1 MIPSSSARAH
11 AGDEVLLPGAFRE
24 AVRARASTRRDLPWW
39 SRRLLLAALALAV
52 ATHVFFVWWLHDL
65 MLPPAPVDEGRI
77 DVRLIDAPPPEPQ
90 MPEPPAPLVRET
102 ESARP
107 VSPRAAPASVRALP
121 TATPAS
127 PTPATPE
134 PASDAPLQLVDR
146 EGSILLPK
154 DDGKAAA
161 PAPDAFIAQST
172 APSRLMGPHRPLKI
186 RPNYFAH
193 AWRAPENENLL
204 GQTLRK
210 AAEFVDE
217 NLTAKKEF
225 TTPWG
230 TKIKCQAGFMFVI
243 AMGGCGWGFPPP
255 PGGRPTEHWKPATE
269 LDEH

>member
-1 MIPSSSARAH
+1 
-11 AGDEVLLPGAFRE
+11 
-24 AVRARASTRRDLPWW
+24 
-39 SRRLLLAALALAV
+39 
-52 ATHVFFVWWLHDL
+52 
-65 MLPPAPVDEGRI
+65 MLPPEPVDEGRI
-77 DVRLIDAPPPEPQ
+77 DVRLINAPPPEPQ
-90 MPEPPAPLVRET
+90 IPEPPPPPVREI
-102 ESARP
+102 EIPRP
-107 VSPRAAPASVRALP
+107 VSPRAAPVVRALP
-121 TATPAS
+121 T
-127 PTPATPE
+127 PTPAPPA

-154 DDGKAAA
+154 DDGKGDA
-161 PAPDAFIAQST
+161 PAPNAFIAQST

-186 RPNYFAH
+186 RPNYFAR

-210 AAEFVDE
+210 AYEFVDE

-230 TKIKCQAGFMFVI
+230 TKIKCQAGFMFVM